1 MEGRLQNLVISNL
14 PTYAARLVMGELSDS
29 MSLSFGDSPPP
40 RATAIES
47 KSSRKRRKMIVYDDE
62 DEEEVNQVSLPP
74 NSNNKE
80 IDDNDDDDDDEE
92 EVRQDAK
99 PIGNVVRVSG
109 EGESR
114 RNHFNGFEADDLCYE
129 LEDTVLVSPEEH
141 DLYTKPSVAI
151 IKDISEASNGRITV
165 TGRRLYRPEIA
176 EKENGGNWESGEE
189 RELFYSFEEI
199 EFAAE
204 FVMHKCRVHFV
215 PPNKTIPNVRKYP
228 GFFVKMV
235 YDAKSKKL
243 CAILDAGYG
252 DTRQHELFVL
262 VQKTIDRIPNWL

>member
-1 MEGRLQNLVISNL
+1 MEGRLQILVISNL
-14 PTYAARLVMGELSDS
+14 PTSAARLVMGELSDS

-40 RATAIES
+40 RLTAIES

-74 NSNNKE
+74 NSNDKE
-80 IDDNDDDDDDEE
+80 IDDNDDDDDEE

-114 RNHFNGFEADDLCYE
+114 RNHFNGFEADGLCYE

-141 DLYTKPSVAI
+141 DIYTKPSVAI
-151 IKDISEASNGRITV
+151 IKDIREASNGRITV

-204 FVMHKCRVHFV
+204 FVMHKCRVHFI
-215 PPNKTIPNVRKYP
+215 PTNKTIPNVRKYP